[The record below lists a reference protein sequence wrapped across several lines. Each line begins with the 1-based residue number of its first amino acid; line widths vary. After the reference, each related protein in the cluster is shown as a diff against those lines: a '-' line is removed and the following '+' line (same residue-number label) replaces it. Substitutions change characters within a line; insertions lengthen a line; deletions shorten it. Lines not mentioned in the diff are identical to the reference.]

1 MIRSII
7 SGLSG
12 LSGSND
18 LLNFVQIT
26 SSFGTSAIKGIAY
39 GNGLFV
45 AVGDSGK
52 IATSPDGI
60 TWTQGTSSF
69 DTSNIN
75 GIAYANSLFVAGGA
89 NGKIA
94 TSQYQG

>member
-18 LLNFVQIT
+18 LLNFVQRT
-26 SSFGTSAIKGIAY
+26 SSFGTSAIRCVAY

-45 AVGDSGK
+45 AVGNKGM
-52 IATSPDGI
+52 
-60 TWTQGTSSF
+60 
-69 DTSNIN
+69 
-75 GIAYANSLFVAGGA
+75 
-89 NGKIA
+89 IA
-94 TSQYQG
+94 TSQYQGE

>member
-26 SSFGTSAIKGIAY
+26 SSFGTS
-39 GNGLFV
+39 
-45 AVGDSGK
+45 
-52 IATSPDGI
+52 
-60 TWTQGTSSF
+60 
-69 DTSNIN
+69 NIN